1 MWLDLLPLGF
11 CLVIES
17 LENLRM
23 LAGMDRQH
31 PAIQKWTVFLSDCL
45 ILVLRVDVLEY
56 LFGVQGVSI
65 AIIPLD
71 PQSRGVVVLII
82 RDIHAVLAVILLS
95 LLQILLPCDLHKT
108 ILVTP
113 LALNDLLLGQLPNP
127 D

>member
-1 MWLDLLPLGF
+1 MWLDLLTLGLG
-11 CLVIES
+11 LVIES
-17 LENLRM
+17 LEHFRM
-23 LAGMDRQH
+23 LAGMDSQH
-31 PAIQKWTVFLSDCL
+31 PAIQKWAVFLCDCL

-56 LFGVQGVSI
+56 LLGVQGVSI

-95 LLQILLPCDLHKT
+95 LLQTLLPCDLHKT